1 MDRTVRRIIW
11 LQVGVTALI
20 AALLLGIKGSSAA
33 VSALLGGSVGFLT
46 SLVYAIIMVRPDS
59 EEPRDLLRA
68 HIRAEAF
75 KLLATVILFV
85 AVFTLFK
92 EISAVILVLT
102 FAATLLVN
110 WVSLL
115 MIQAPP
121 KSPDT

>member
-20 AALLLGIKGSSAA
+20 AASLLGIKGSSAA

-46 SLVYAIIMVRPDS
+46 SLVYAITMVRPDS
-59 EEPRDLLRA
+59 EEPRDLFRA

-92 EISAVILVLT
+92 EISALILVLT

-110 WVSLL
+110 WAGLL